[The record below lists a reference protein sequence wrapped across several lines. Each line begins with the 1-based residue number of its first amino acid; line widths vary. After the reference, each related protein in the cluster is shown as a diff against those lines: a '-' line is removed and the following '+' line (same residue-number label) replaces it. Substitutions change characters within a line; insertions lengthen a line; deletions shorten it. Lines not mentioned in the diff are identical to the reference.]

1 MNIKNKKYSL
11 NKLIQILLFLNKIYK
26 FKKNYQIIIM
36 IIQMKLKVKI
46 YKKQKKF
53 SILVLLEITNILLI
67 MDFINKIKIKAI
79 YF

>member
-36 IIQMKLKVKI
+36 MIQMKLKVKI